1 MAKYKNIKE
10 YVEKTGITVDD
21 MKFYIL
27 RSSLDL
33 GCKVAHMDEDE
44 LQDVENVFN
53 TLYYFN
59 DLLDS
64 VE

>member
-44 LQDVENVFN
+44 LQDAENMFDA
-53 TLYYFN
+53 LYYFN
-59 DLLDS
+59 ELLNS

>member
-1 MAKYKNIKE
+1 MAKFKNIKE

-21 MKFYIL
+21 MKFYII

-44 LQDVENVFN
+44 LQDAENMFDA
-53 TLYYFN
+53 LYYFN
-59 DLLDS
+59 ELLDS

>member
-10 YVEKTGITVDD
+10 YAEKTGITVED
-21 MKFYIL
+21 MKRYIL

-33 GCKVAHMDEDE
+33 GCRVSHMDEDE
-44 LQDVENVFN
+44 LQDAENVFN
-53 TLYYFN
+53 ALHFFN
-59 DLLDS
+59 EILDN

>member
-10 YVEKTGITVDD
+10 YAEKTGITVED
-21 MKFYIL
+21 MKHYIL

-33 GCKVAHMDEDE
+33 GCRVAHMDEDE
-44 LQDVENVFN
+44 LQDTENVFN
-53 TLYYFN
+53 ALHFFN
-59 DLLDS
+59 ELLNN

>member
-21 MKFYIL
+21 MKFYII

-44 LQDVENVFN
+44 LQDAENMFDA
-53 TLYYFN
+53 LYYFN
-59 DLLDS
+59 ELLDS

>member
-27 RSSLDL
+27 RSCLDL

-44 LQDVENVFN
+44 LQDAENMFN
-53 TLYYFN
+53 TLHFFN
-59 DLLDS
+59 ELLDN

>member
-44 LQDVENVFN
+44 LQDVENVFD